1 MKRKKKVLIII
12 GVLAAVAV
20 GVMVFRPRDT
30 GTAAFPVEL
39 SPLQKTTLRSTI
51 STNGNVESTDSVN
64 VYTNLTYPVKEILV
78 EVGDHVNEG
87 DVLCVLDSED
97 LQQQIKQQQIS
108 ISTASANNQQQ
119 IETNQKRYDDAME
132 TLNAGLNTDLNTA
145 QQNVDDAKRRMDNA
159 QKDLDDAKAKLDSN
173 LNTELISAQSAYDTA
188 STELGRAEKALKDRR
203 NELGSYYTDLERD
216 YREALKKYERA
227 VKNDD
232 DDVEELKADVLELKQ
247 SLAEAEDE
255 ADALY
260 MSGTQTLSIEQL
272 RRNVTDAQQAYD
284 TAKQSLDAAKKAVND
299 QLGTYETEFTAA
311 KDAYNNALKAQKATQ
326 AAVTHGLEDDLQAIE
341 TSKLSADDRAQREEL
356 KNMQD
361 RLSKCTVTAP
371 ASGTI
376 TAVYATEGAAPN
388 GVLFQIENTD
398 ALQVDVKIKEY
409 DVNSLKP
416 NMAAII
422 KADATGDEEY
432 DGYLEKISPSA
443 VRTPETAEAANTA
456 NTKDVEFDAT
466 VVVSSKE
473 TNLRIGMTARADII
487 TEQKDIV
494 FAVPYDAISTAAD
507 GSSVVYTVKAQEDGS
522 MVAEA
527 VPVTLGLETDYE
539 VEISGTGLVEGMQI
553 ISDGKQ
559 IQPGMPVSTMPGAGV
574 LPQDAAGSTAGEEVV
589 ADE

>member
-299 QLGTYETEFTAA
+299 QLGTYETELTAA

-456 NTKDVEFDAT
+456 NIKDVEFDAT

-487 TEQKDIV
+487 TEQKDNV

>member
-1 MKRKKKVLIII
+1 MRRSGGWGIVWKKCIKRVGGRLTLRIFLITFSI
-12 GVLAAVAV
+12 LAAACALTYGFVAWATPISYSTIV
-20 GVMVFRPRDT
+20 NSDLAEKA
-30 GTAAFPVEL
+30 TALTQALE
-39 SPLQKTTLRSTI
+39 KTTLAECGPLVDRFILDTGVS
-51 STNGNVESTDSVN
+51 
-64 VYTNLTYPVKEILV
+64 ILV
-78 EVGDHVNEG
+78 
-87 DVLCVLDSED
+87 S
-97 LQQQIKQQQIS
+97 
-108 ISTASANNQQQ
+108 
-119 IETNQKRYDDAME
+119 DAE
-132 TLNAGLNTDLNTA
+132 A
-145 QQNVDDAKRRMDNA
+145 V
-159 QKDLDDAKAKLDSN
+159 
-173 LNTELISAQSAYDTA
+173 
-188 STELGRAEKALKDRR
+188 
-203 NELGSYYTDLERD
+203 SYTHL
-216 YREALKKYERA
+216 ALKKYERA

-473 TNLRIGMTARADII
+473 TNLRIGMTCLL
-487 TEQKDIV
+487 
-494 FAVPYDAISTAAD
+494 
-507 GSSVVYTVKAQEDGS
+507 YTSRCV
-522 MVAEA
+522 
-527 VPVTLGLETDYE
+527 
-539 VEISGTGLVEGMQI
+539 
-553 ISDGKQ
+553 
-559 IQPGMPVSTMPGAGV
+559 
-574 LPQDAAGSTAGEEVV
+574 
-589 ADE
+589 